1 MLTAV
6 TTLLLLL
13 VEARGVANHDGPGP
27 KPAPFPM
34 YDPLPT
40 TGVAYASSNVKLNA
54 LLKHGE
60 ESESG
65 NAHQFYAPN
74 PPLAEPFDVLVEGA
88 QYIGAWLETQPMA
101 GAMYV
106 QACFPS

>member
-13 VEARGVANHDGPGP
+13 VEARGVANHDGPEP

-106 QACFPS
+106 LACFPS